1 MPDYWAHRSFGGDVF
16 LREEVQEL
24 IGGETEHAPWLW
36 GLQGPDPLFF
46 LSATGP
52 AGGRMHRGAPE
63 GMTAAML
70 RQLLTLPE
78 GPARRTAAAWMA
90 GFLCHY
96 ALDRTVHPYV
106 LSQTEG
112 MALRM
117 PGARGNACHYQV
129 ETDMDIDLLLL
140 AGQRMGQLDPGRGMA
155 LMPWQKEIIA
165 GMLEAGAAEKGTVL
179 PRTVIR
185 RSMENMAAAQ
195 QLIFRGGRPV
205 WGLARGLETVLGKR
219 GQYTGHIKA
228 RRPRWD
234 SLNLGRAGWMDPW
247 RGETRRETVP
257 ELLGQAAEELLPMLR
272 CLRKRLE
279 AESAEPIPLGG
290 LDFSGG
296 PGEP

>member
-1 MPDYWAHRSFGGDVF
+1 MPDFAAHSIFGEMVF
-16 LREEVQEL
+16 PREEVQAL
-24 IGGETEHAPWLW
+24 IGGEVEAAPWRW

-46 LSATGP
+46 LSAASP

-70 RQLLTLPE
+70 RQLLALPE

-96 ALDRTVHPYV
+96 ALDRAVHPYV
-106 LSQTEG
+106 LSRLEE
-112 MALRM
+112 MAPRM
-117 PGARGNACHYQV
+117 PGARGNACHYQI

-140 AGQRMGQLDPGRGMA
+140 AGRPAGETDPGRGMG

-165 GMLEAGAAEKGTVL
+165 GMLGAGAAEKGAAL
-179 PRTVIR
+179 PPAVIR
-185 RSMENMAAAQ
+185 RAMGNMAAAQ

-205 WGLARGLETVLGKR
+205 WGLARGAEMVLGRK
-219 GQYTGHIKA
+219 GQLTGHIKA

-247 RGETRRETVP
+247 RGELRRESVP
-257 ELLGQAAEELLPMLR
+257 DLMRRGEEELLPMLR
-272 CLRKRLE
+272 SLRQRLE
-279 AESAEPIPLGG
+279 AGSAGEIPLGG

-296 PGEP
+296 PGE